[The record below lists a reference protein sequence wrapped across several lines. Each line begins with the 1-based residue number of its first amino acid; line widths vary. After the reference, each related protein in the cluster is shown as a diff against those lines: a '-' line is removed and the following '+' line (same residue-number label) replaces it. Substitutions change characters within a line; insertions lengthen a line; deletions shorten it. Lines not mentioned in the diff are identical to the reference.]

1 MTRRWLALA
10 TGAMLYLHA
19 SPAPAEPILA
29 AHKYQ
34 GPIPQNA
41 ISLRVGT
48 FGGASNQE
56 MIDFL
61 DGRVKPPFE
70 SNPQDFSN
78 ALSIDVG
85 FVHKPHPQ
93 FGVRLNGS
101 AAFLS
106 YTSTGDFVPQV
117 EADSTLPQLKFSREL
132 KVELFTLE
140 ASGLY
145 YFGDSSVKELQTY
158 LGGGFSLGFPHQSF
172 TETRTD
178 ADTGLPFTEAIAG
191 RPSDVSEWDVAPGV
205 HLVGG
210 ILYYFS
216 DRWAVSAEGRGQF
229 MQSRFDQ
236 LQALDPETGEF
247 ENVSFVIDYTGFYLA
262 IGATYGF

>member
-1 MTRRWLALA
+1 
-10 TGAMLYLHA
+10 
-19 SPAPAEPILA
+19 
-29 AHKYQ
+29 
-34 GPIPQNA
+34 
-41 ISLRVGT
+41 
-48 FGGASNQE
+48 

-70 SNPQDFSN
+70 SFPQDFGN

-101 AAFLS
+101 ASFFS

-117 EADSTLPQLKFSREL
+117 EADSTLPQLKFSREF
-132 KVELFTLE
+132 KVQLFTLE

-145 YFGDSSVKELQTY
+145 YFGDASVKELQTY
-158 LGGGFSLGFPHQSF
+158 LGGGFSLGFPHETF

-178 ADTGLPFTEAIAG
+178 ADTGLPFTGEIQG
-191 RPSDVSEWDVAPGV
+191 HPTDVSEWNVAPGV
-205 HLVGG
+205 HAVGG
-210 ILYYFS
+210 ILYYVS

-229 MQSRFDQ
+229 MQGKFGQ
-236 LQALDPETGEF
+236 LEALDPETGAYEK
-247 ENVSFVIDYTGFYLA
+247 VSFVIDYTGFYLA